1 MTAASEPEAPRKRR
15 NPKGEARREHIL
27 EIAGEIFSEGGYH
40 SASIADIAARAGI
53 SQAGLLHHF
62 PSKPDLLL
70 AVLTARDADA
80 IRQLRD
86 GDLTGVAYVNSYL
99 RTLKDHESDLALVQL
114 NAMISAE
121 ALADTHPAHTY
132 FVEQHRQ
139 RLDDFTRSISETFD
153 FAAMPAGVTA
163 ETVARWAIALAE
175 GMRLQIL
182 YEEDGGANRAD
193 TLALFFESLRP
204 YLRDSRPISSDPVEE
219 SSERE

>member
-1 MTAASEPEAPRKRR
+1 M
-15 NPKGEARREHIL
+15 L

-53 SQAGLLHHF
+53 SQGRPAASL

-121 ALADTHPAHTY
+121 ALADTPSRAHLLRRAAPPATRRFHP
-132 FVEQHRQ
+132 QHQ
-139 RLDDFTRSISETFD
+139 RDVRFRGD
-153 FAAMPAGVTA
+153 AAGVTA
-163 ETVARWAIALAE
+163 ETVPPAGPSPSPRGCACRSS
-175 GMRLQIL
+175 MRGGT
-182 YEEDGGANRAD
+182 GGANRAD
-193 TLALFFESLRP
+193 TFALFFESLRP